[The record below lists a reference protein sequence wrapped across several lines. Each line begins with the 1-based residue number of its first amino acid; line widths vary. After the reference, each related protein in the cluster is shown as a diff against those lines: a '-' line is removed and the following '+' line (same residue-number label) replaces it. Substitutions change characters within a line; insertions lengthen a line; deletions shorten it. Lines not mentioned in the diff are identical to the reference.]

1 MPTKTSSSR
10 TSGVE
15 WSSLTKLL
23 VSRSITELSKIH
35 LFIHICFKHLRS
47 NSSFPS
53 PTPPFS
59 VWLINLPAVDG
70 FRKNRPLASSAFWA
84 GWGRGR
90 GGGLPS
96 PHIWWR
102 RRAKPGARRRQS
114 RLPNPC
120 KRPEP
125 GIPAPRA
132 RLRHWLASLGM

>member
-70 FRKNRPLASSAFWA
+70 FRKNRPKRQRKTKQNKTTVTSWEMHARKGSFQ
-84 GWGRGR
+84 
-90 GGGLPS
+90 PS
-96 PHIWWR
+96 QDSCPHHTHTHTHTHNRYLILKSVYI
-102 RRAKPGARRRQS
+102 ANNK
-114 RLPNPC
+114 
-120 KRPEP
+120 
-125 GIPAPRA
+125 
-132 RLRHWLASLGM
+132 SLKV